1 MLPVGLLTHRF
12 ILGLSSQISKNSVTV
27 GFVCDYSGGAVPL
40 NNDSLLFSVFPE
52 QKYFSFYTGS
62 TFDIQLFKALYR

>member
-12 ILGLSSQISKNSVTV
+12 ILGLSSQIYDSVTV

-40 NNDSLLFSVFPE
+40 NNNRPYSQCS
-52 QKYFSFYTGS
+52 QNKS
-62 TFDIQLFKALYR
+62 TFVLYR

>member
-12 ILGLSSQISKNSVTV
+12 ILGLSSQIFENSVTA

-40 NNDSLLFSVFPE
+40 NNNRHYSQCSQD
-52 QKYFSFYTGS
+52 KS
-62 TFDIQLFKALYR
+62 TFVLYR